1 MKTPNSLKNRL
12 SQFFADL
19 IPVRIV
25 TRFDQRYT
33 PAAVA
38 HAVSVDEIHNIFRA
52 AEGGDPERLFAL
64 YRDII
69 LAHAHL
75 QGRFADRKRAV
86 LGDTLN
92 LNPFDKK
99 SAEDKA
105 AVDLCWPMT
114 HHPDWLAACNH
125 LLDAGLYP
133 VAVVEKVFRPSTVAG
148 QAYEL
153 ARLIPVPH
161 ELLDFTLGR
170 MRIKDTD
177 DIGRPLSTYHE
188 PDQFRYIVHRGHLL
202 TTPDSW
208 GGPLRSLVF
217 WWLLSTQGREW
228 WGRFLDRYGSPF
240 VVGKYDT
247 NDDASRGVLMTAF
260 AYATKVGGLVV
271 SKETEIEIKQ
281 AASSDAGSAFEKFH
295 SICNEEM
302 SKLILGQTL
311 SSDAKSTGMGSGVA
325 NAQDGVRQDIRQFD
339 AKLLGATF
347 TTQLAAQLM
356 MINGKKGR
364 PPIFAWGAVSPA
376 ELASIATFLTSLVGA
391 GLEVADEGIEI
402 LNERGGI
409 PLQRA
414 ASPAGGGGFG
424 SFRAFS
430 AGRLRLIDQ
439 ANDSVARATA
449 ATLARTLGK
458 HYAPVRQIILD
469 SKSPEDALTQ
479 IEAYTASLRPGEAA
493 RVIEEALLAYAAN
506 GSVAQVA

>member
-1 MKTPNSLKNRL
+1 MKPPSRVQKVVK
-12 SQFFADL
+12 FFADL

-33 PAAVA
+33 PAAIA

-52 AEGGDPERLFAL
+52 AENGDPERLFAL

-99 SAEDKA
+99 KAEDTA
-105 AVDLCWPMT
+105 AVDLLWPVT
-114 HHPDWLAACNH
+114 QHPDWLAACNH

-133 VAVVEKVFRPSTVAG
+133 VAVVEKVFRPSAVAG

-161 ELLDFTLGR
+161 ELLDFTTGR
-170 MRIKDTD
+170 LRIKDTD
-177 DIGRPLSTYHE
+177 ERGRPLSTCHDAD
-188 PDQFRYIVHRGHLL
+188 PFRYIVHRGHLL

-217 WWLLSTQGREW
+217 WWLLSTQDREW

-240 VVGKYDT
+240 VIGKYDT
-247 NDDASRGVLMTAF
+247 SDDGSRLTLMNAF

-271 SKETEIEIKQ
+271 SRDTEVEIKQ
-281 AASSDAGSAFEKFH
+281 AASADAGMAFEKFH
-295 SICNEEM
+295 TICNEEM

-325 NAQDGVRQDIRQFD
+325 NAQGDVRQDIRQFD

-347 TTQLAAQLM
+347 TTQLATQFLQ
-356 MINGKKGR
+356 INGKKGR
-364 PPIFAWGAVSPA
+364 APIFAWGAVSAA
-376 ELASIATFLTSLVGA
+376 ELQSIAGFLTSLPGA
-391 GLEVADEGIEI
+391 GLEVADAGIEI
-402 LNERGGI
+402 LTERGGI

-414 ASPAGGGGFG
+414 ASSAGGGSFG
-424 SFRAFS
+424 AFRAFS
-430 AGRLRLIDQ
+430 ASGLRLVDR
-439 ANDSVARATA
+439 ANDSVARETA
-449 ATLARTLGK
+449 ATLARNLGR

-469 SKSPEDALTQ
+469 SKSPQDALAKV
-479 IEAYTASLRPGEAA
+479 EAYAADLRPGEAA

-506 GSVAQVA
+506 GSVAQVG